1 MLEIKLF
8 TCYSNNLMKFL
19 VKNKI
24 RYRITGENIKTKKQF
39 WIFIRNR
46 KLNNL
51 LTQWKK
57 TNPNNKN

>member
-1 MLEIKLF
+1 MLEVKLF

-24 RYRITGENIKTKKQF
+24 RYKITGENIKTKKQF

>member
-1 MLEIKLF
+1 MLKVKLF

-39 WIFIRNR
+39 WIFIRNH

>member
-1 MLEIKLF
+1 MLEVKLF

>member
-1 MLEIKLF
+1 MLKVKLF